1 MNGKVN
7 IVFGLIYLTFTALLG
22 PVLLIPEK
30 GANFQQMMEVGK
42 AVDAVKDE
50 MKTGEPSAKTIAPAV
65 AGMMDYLRSAG
76 RTSFLASV
84 HAHGNLESLLNIAA
98 GLVLLTLAIPAS
110 YKTLLS
116 LLFLIGA
123 VMHSGMLYLIAVFG
137 LRWAG
142 NLTIIGVVALIA
154 ALFLTGIASIF
165 GIKKAE

>member
-1 MNGKVN
+1 
-7 IVFGLIYLTFTALLG
+7 
-22 PVLLIPEK
+22 
-30 GANFQQMMEVGK
+30 
-42 AVDAVKDE
+42 
-50 MKTGEPSAKTIAPAV
+50 
-65 AGMMDYLRSAG
+65 
-76 RTSFLASV
+76 
-84 HAHGNLESLLNIAA
+84 LNIAA